1 MNLLLESMKTH
12 GSYKKEFEVMRE
24 GIQQKYNKEG
34 KNIDVQLMVEDH
46 DLTNIPKVDWRKFK
60 NSMIPDP
67 TLPKTPVKIDYL
79 QE

>member
-1 MNLLLESMKTH
+1 
-12 GSYKKEFEVMRE
+12 
-24 GIQQKYNKEG
+24 
-34 KNIDVQLMVEDH
+34 MVEDH

-79 QE
+79 YEWRRQWALKEQNSSIYSSADAITWVSSQASSALKAHLMDS

>member
-1 MNLLLESMKTH
+1 
-12 GSYKKEFEVMRE
+12 
-24 GIQQKYNKEG
+24 
-34 KNIDVQLMVEDH
+34 MVEDH